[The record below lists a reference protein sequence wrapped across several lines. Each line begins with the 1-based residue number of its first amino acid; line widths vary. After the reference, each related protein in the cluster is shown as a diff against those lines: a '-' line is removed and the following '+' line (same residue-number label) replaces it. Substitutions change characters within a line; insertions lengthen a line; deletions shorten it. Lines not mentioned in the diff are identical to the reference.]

1 MIDKVVSGM
10 RGRIERCRRLAE
22 QVTDPVV
29 SRALLE
35 MADEGEAAIQELL
48 SPPPQGLDRPRFI

>member
-1 MIDKVVSGM
+1 MIEKVVRGM

-22 QVTDPVV
+22 QVTDPEV

-48 SPPPQGLDRPRFI
+48 SPPPQGLDRPRLI